1 MDAPETAPL
10 APLRVSEEA
19 GRHATNLELFVD
31 LVFVFA
37 ITQITSVIAG
47 DVTPAGVGRGALL
60 AGLVWWLWSQY
71 TWAGTALDLERSTV
85 ERVLVLGTIPPAL
98 VMTVAI
104 PGAFDDT
111 AWWFAGCYLAVQ
123 VLVIA
128 MQGRTAWKDPAHR
141 WSWMRYAPVA
151 AVSPL
156 MVCAGA
162 AVDGSA
168 RTAVWGA
175 SLVVSVASG
184 LAAGTRRNDSRT
196 EWHIDPTHF
205 SERHGL
211 FVIIC
216 LGESLVAV
224 GASATALVGEQGLSG
239 RLALAVVCCAAF
251 AALVWW
257 VYFAFIPR
265 VGEHQ
270 LARRQGGERARLAR
284 DIYTFFHFPLVFGII
299 MYAVV
304 AKHVVGHPTDPIE
317 RADRW
322 LLAGSVL
329 SILGGLLLTQFRIV
343 RRLAPERVVMI
354 AVTALAAFTLTS
366 IDGALVIALIAAGLG
381 VMQAITWR
389 RFAGTE
395 IGTQVLAKH

>member
-1 MDAPETAPL
+1 MSAVSDTAAAPH
-10 APLRVSEEA
+10 SG

-47 DVTPAGVGRGALL
+47 DVTPAGVGKGALL

-71 TWAGTALDLERSTV
+71 TWAGTALDLERNTI

-104 PGAFDDT
+104 PGAYDGT
-111 AWWFAGCYLAVQ
+111 AGWFSGCYLAVQ
-123 VLVIA
+123 LLVIA

-141 WSWMRYAPVA
+141 WSWTRYAPLA
-151 AVSPL
+151 AVAPL
-156 MVCAGA
+156 VVCAGA
-162 AVDGSA
+162 VVHGSA
-168 RTAVWGA
+168 RTTLWGA
-175 SLVVSVASG
+175 AMAISVISG
-184 LAAGTRRNDSRT
+184 LVAGTRRNDGRA
-196 EWHIDPTHF
+196 EWRVDPTHF

-224 GASATALVGEQGLSG
+224 GASATALAGEKGLSG
-239 RLALAVVCCAAF
+239 RLAFAVACCVAF

-284 DIYTFFHFPLVFGII
+284 DIYTYFHFPVVFGII

-304 AKHVVGHPTDPIE
+304 AKHVVAHPGDPIDGP
-317 RADRW
+317 DRW
-322 LLAGSVL
+322 FLAGSAL
-329 SILGGLLLTQFRIV
+329 SIIGGLLLTQFRIV
-343 RRLAPERVVMI
+343 RRLAPERVLMI
-354 AVTALAAFTLTS
+354 AATALLAFTLTS
-366 IDGALVIALIAAGLG
+366 VDGAIVIAVLAAGLAA
-381 VMQAITWR
+381 MQAVTWR
-389 RFAGTE
+389 RFAGSE
-395 IGTQVLAKH
+395 LGGEVLAGH

>member
-1 MDAPETAPL
+1 MTDTPAGTSAPADD
-10 APLRVSEEA
+10 A

-98 VMTVAI
+98 VMTIAI

-111 AWWFAGCYLAVQ
+111 AGWFAGCYLTVQ
-123 VLVIA
+123 LLVIA

-141 WSWMRYAPVA
+141 WSWLRYAPVA
-151 AVSPL
+151 AAAPL
-156 MVCAGA
+156 VVCVGA
-162 AVDGSA
+162 ALDGTA
-168 RTAVWGA
+168 RTAVWA
-175 SLVVSVASG
+175 AAMTISVISG
-184 LAAGTRRNDSRT
+184 LLAGTRRNDSRT
-196 EWHIDPTHF
+196 EWRIDPTHF

-224 GASATALVGEQGLSG
+224 GASATALVGEQGLDG
-239 RLALAVVCCAAF
+239 RLAFAVMCCVSF

-270 LARRQGGERARLAR
+270 LAMRQGGERARLAR
-284 DIYTFFHFPLVFGII
+284 DIYTFFHFPVVFGII
-299 MYAVV
+299 LYAVV
-304 AKHVVGHPTDPIE
+304 AKHVVAHPTDPIE

-322 LLAGSVL
+322 LLAGSML
-329 SILGGLLLTQFRIV
+329 SIIGGLLMTQFRIV
-343 RRLAPERVVMI
+343 RRLAPERVLMI
-354 AVTALAAFTLTS
+354 AATALAAFTLTS
-366 IDGALVIALIAAGLG
+366 VDGAIVIALLATGLAL
-381 VMQAITWR
+381 MQAITRR
-389 RFAGTE
+389 RFNGSVL
-395 IGTQVLAKH
+395 GTQVMAGR